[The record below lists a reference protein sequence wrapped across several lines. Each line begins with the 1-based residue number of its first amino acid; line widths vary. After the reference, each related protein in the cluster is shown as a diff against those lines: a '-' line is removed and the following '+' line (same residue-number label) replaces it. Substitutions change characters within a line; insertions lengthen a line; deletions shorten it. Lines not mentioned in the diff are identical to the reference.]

1 MVTLVLHTRAQ
12 IHMLFTRLLLRK
24 GYSFGDYFILQKFS
38 KYFLYSN
45 QDGGYVA
52 VGFGLYSENSQK
64 YEGFVNRVDLC
75 DDLSQYESNL
85 GHYLNKPTAGCASG
99 FSWSYKSKTKSLHD
113 KLAWAAESPDGK
125 FIFAVGVR
133 EFSRYNCIYIY
144 FI

>member
-1 MVTLVLHTRAQ
+1 MMTNGDASTSYTGADPHAVHGLVTQERIQ
-12 IHMLFTRLLLRK
+12 FFR
-24 GYSFGDYFILQKFS
+24 DYFILQNFS
-38 KYFLYSN
+38 KYFLYSY

-85 GHYLNKPTAGCASG
+85 GHYLNKPTAGCADG
-99 FSWSYKSKTKSLHD
+99 FSWSYISKTQSLHD
-113 KLAWAAESPDGK
+113 KLAWGAESPDGK

-133 EFSRYNCIYIY
+133 EFSRYDCI
-144 FI
+144 